1 MILTLTGQPQEWPH
15 MMRGGTTM
23 LKKILVPVDGSAFG
37 EAALPTAIKLS
48 RRADAD
54 IRLAMVNQ
62 PAGLMGG
69 WEEAFQST
77 HMMYLESLEGKL
89 AGVAARSAPTAL
101 LEGDVPDALCQ
112 EALRSDSDLI
122 VMSTHGR
129 GGLTR
134 MWLGGVADAVVRQ
147 SSTPVLLVRP
157 PEGEQPFLEVE
168 EPKIRRILIP
178 LEGSTLSEAAI
189 EPALELGA
197 LFGASFTLLRV
208 IELPILGS
216 YVPYVPDAMRSV
228 LKEAESEARAYLER
242 VRSSLE
248 DGSRQIDVDVVVNQQ
263 PARGILDYAATN
275 NVDLISIATRGLGG
289 VTRVRLGSTA
299 DKVIRG
305 TNTPI
310 LIIRPVDEEA
320 AAVTKSVA

>member
-1 MILTLTGQPQEWPH
+1 MF
-15 MMRGGTTM
+15 
-23 LKKILVPVDGSAFG
+23 KKILVPVDGSAFA
-37 EAALPTAIKLS
+37 ESALPTALELS
-48 RRADAD
+48 RRTDAV
-54 IRLAMVNQ
+54 IWLAMVNQ
-62 PAGLMGG
+62 PAGLIGG

-77 HMMYLESLEGKL
+77 HIAYMESLEGKV
-89 AGVAARSAPTAL
+89 AEVAARPASTAL
-101 LEGDVPDALCQ
+101 LDGDVADALCQ

-134 MWLGGVADAVVRQ
+134 VWLGSVADAVVRQ

-208 IELPILGS
+208 IEFPIMVGAYLPETLQSNQAILE
-216 YVPYVPDAMRSV
+216 
-228 LKEAESEARAYLER
+228 EAETEARAYLEG
-242 VRSSLE
+242 VRSRLD
-248 DGSRQIDVDVVVNQQ
+248 DGSRQIDTDVVVNQQ
-263 PARGILDYAATN
+263 PARGILNYAAAN
-275 NVDLISIATRGLGG
+275 NADLVSIATHGRGG
-289 VTRVRLGSTA
+289 VERTLLGSTA

-305 TNTPI
+305 ANTPI
-310 LIIRPVDEEA
+310 LIVRPVRREA
-320 AAVTKSVA
+320 PALTESVA